1 MTKEIIIIDNLKCGG
16 CANTI
21 TKAIKKIAGVSRVD
35 INLETS
41 EVTIEKD
48 ETTSR
53 AIIIEKMTSL
63 GYPEIGNS
71 NLIHKAKSYVSCAIG
86 RVGKEN

>member
-1 MTKEIIIIDNLKCGG
+1 MKEIIAIDNLKCGG

-21 TKAIKKIAGVSRVD
+21 TKAIQKMDGVSEVE

-41 EVTIEKD
+41 EVSVEKD

-53 AIIIEKMTSL
+53 DDILNKLTSL
-63 GYPEIGNS
+63 GYPEMGNS
-71 NLIHKAKSYVSCAIG
+71 NFIHKAKSYVSCAIG
-86 RVGKEN
+86 RVS